1 MSSDP
6 TLITRRRMLPAPGRV
21 DVKAGDRVDHDTI
34 IGEAEYSFRMPHFM
48 NVARLL
54 GERVRDLTR
63 DHFTVS
69 EGDEVTAGDTVA
81 RFKRGWGFMGES
93 REASAPVSGVVE
105 MVLPEL
111 GLLSIR
117 APEAAGP
124 GRAPIPVSAS
134 LRCRADEMIPYLR
147 VAPGDR
153 VQQGQMLAVREDVP
167 ATLVARSP
175 HDGVV
180 DTIDSSEGTVV
191 LRRHRGRQV
200 VRAFIPGHVQRVIP
214 GRGAVISSQGSVI
227 RGVFGAGGERVGVM
241 AVKDT
246 HALRAVDIEQ
256 GHRNSVLAVRGHLS
270 LDALLK
276 AHEAGVQAVVGA
288 SALAADMVHLMGED
302 LGRGVTG
309 SESMGLAV
317 VLTEGF
323 GRLEMDDELWAL
335 LSRHRGSTACVR
347 AETQMRAGVIRPEVI
362 LPGADST
369 LSIERGSGEL
379 RVGATVR
386 IVREPGFM
394 QRGIVEGLMGASDVG
409 NGIRAPALRVALED
423 GSVLTV
429 LQANVEVIY

>member
-1 MSSDP
+1 M
-6 TLITRRRMLPAPGRV
+6 
-21 DVKAGDRVDHDTI
+21 
-34 IGEAEYSFRMPHFM
+34 
-48 NVARLL
+48 
-54 GERVRDLTR
+54 
-63 DHFTVS
+63 
-69 EGDEVTAGDTVA
+69 
-81 RFKRGWGFMGES
+81 
-93 REASAPVSGVVE
+93 
-105 MVLPEL
+105 
-111 GLLSIR
+111 
-117 APEAAGP
+117 
-124 GRAPIPVSAS
+124 
-134 LRCRADEMIPYLR
+134 
-147 VAPGDR
+147 
-153 VQQGQMLAVREDVP
+153 
-167 ATLVARSP
+167 
-175 HDGVV
+175 
-180 DTIDSSEGTVV
+180 
-191 LRRHRGRQV
+191 
-200 VRAFIPGHVQRVIP
+200 
-214 GRGAVISSQGSVI
+214 
-227 RGVFGAGGERVGVM
+227 
-241 AVKDT
+241 
-246 HALRAVDIEQ
+246 
-256 GHRNSVLAVRGHLS
+256 LAVRGHLS